1 MKITGKLRGDM
12 IGLNLKHNPDNG
24 TRLAMVKICVGC
36 DRDRVR
42 ELFGPEL
49 ERVAFSSLLTTGGD
63 EETPA
68 TISFGYKKID
78 PDIICEYHELQIVG
92 QRQNVQPV
100 IKAIRPVKDK
110 AEVTID
116 IEFPIL
122 IKKDKT
128 LAGALATEFGEVIGI
143 DLEPAQREL
152 NLVDGGK
159 GANPGVVIKKGA
171 FGNPEPVAAG

>member
-1 MKITGKLRGDM
+1 MKITGKIRGDM
-12 IGLNLKHNPDNG
+12 IGLNMKHNADNG
-24 TRLAMVKICVGC
+24 ARFAYVKICVGC

-49 ERVAFSSLLTTGGD
+49 ERIAFSSLVQTGGD
-63 EETPA
+63 EKTPA
-68 TISFGYKKID
+68 TVSFGYKKIE
-78 PDIICEYHELQIVG
+78 PDAVCEHHELQIVG

-110 AEVTID
+110 AEVMID

-128 LAGALATEFGEVIGI
+128 LAGALATEFGEVIGV

-152 NLVDGGK
+152 NLVKGGNN
-159 GANPGVVIKKGA
+159 GGPGVVIKKGA
-171 FGNPEPVAAG
+171 FGNPEAIPAG

>member
-1 MKITGKLRGDM
+1 MKIKGKIRGDM
-12 IGLNLKHNPDNG
+12 IGLNMRHNADNG
-24 TRLAMVKICVGC
+24 ARFAYVKICVVC

-42 ELFGPEL
+42 DLFGAEL
-49 ERVAFSSLLTTGGD
+49 ERIAFSSLVQAGGG
-63 EETPA
+63 EKTPA
-68 TISFGYKKID
+68 MVSFGYKKIE
-78 PDIICEYHELQIVG
+78 PDTVCEYHELQIVG

-152 NLVDGGK
+152 SLVDAG
-159 GANPGVVIKKGA
+159 NN
-171 FGNPEPVAAG
+171 GNPSMVVKRGALGNPDPVAAG

>member
-1 MKITGKLRGDM
+1 MKITGKIRGDM
-12 IGLNLKHNPDNG
+12 IGLNLKHNADNG
-24 TRLAMVKICVGC
+24 ARFAYVKICVGC
-36 DRDRVR
+36 DRDRIR

-49 ERVAFSSLLTTGGD
+49 ERIAFSSLVQTGGD

-68 TISFGYKKID
+68 TVSFGYKKIE
-78 PDIICEYHELQIVG
+78 PDTVCEYHELQIVG

-100 IKAIRPVKDK
+100 IKSIRPVKDK

-122 IKKDKT
+122 IKKDKA

-159 GANPGVVIKKGA
+159 DSNPAVVIKKGA
-171 FGNPEPVAAG
+171 FGNPSAVPAG

>member
-1 MKITGKLRGDM
+1 MKIKGKIRGDM
-12 IGLNLKHNPDNG
+12 IGLNLKHNADNG
-24 TRLAMVKICVGC
+24 ARFAYVKVAVGC

-42 ELFGPEL
+42 ELFGDEL
-49 ERVAFSSLLTTGGD
+49 ERIAFSSLLETGGD

-68 TISFGYKKID
+68 AIDFGYKKID

-152 NLVDGGK
+152 NLVEGGNN
-159 GANPGVVIKKGA
+159 GNPSVVVKKGA
-171 FGNPEPVAAG
+171 FGNTEPIAAG